1 MAEESISIQEFW
13 NQLSFMRGHLHKKC
27 VSYMWNL
34 IDSHDTAR
42 FLYSCQEN
50 KEKLKLAAAIQ
61 LLLPGMPVIYYGDEY
76 AMTGAMDP
84 DCRRGM
90 VWDQVYQDEDMYQWY
105 QKLIALRKEIPELL
119 QDSWLEVE
127 IVEDKD
133 VLMLDRGN
141 YKIVLHGRKGEVE
154 LPSYRGWKD
163 RLSEEKFSGV
173 LGEYHVVFLVKM

>member
-84 DCRRGM
+84 DCLRR
-90 VWDQVYQDEDMYQWY
+90 
-105 QKLIALRKEIPELL
+105 
-119 QDSWLEVE
+119 
-127 IVEDKD
+127 
-133 VLMLDRGN
+133 N
-141 YKIVLHGRKGEVE
+141 
-154 LPSYRGWKD
+154 
-163 RLSEEKFSGV
+163 
-173 LGEYHVVFLVKM
+173 FLVY